1 MYRLPA
7 YLPLH
12 QGGTFVTM
20 DETTWTCHN
29 HPKST
34 VTIRCCAFLGQMYN
48 DMYSPLWYPAEYIYD
63 PKNSLYSAFSSTLPP
78 IILDHHW
85 SIYCLYTSIFSRTSY
100 LSCCHSVS
108 KSCPTLGIL
117 WTPAPQAS
125 LSFTISQSLLKFM
138 SIESVMLSN
147 HLILCCPLL
156 LLPSN
161 FPSIR
166 VFDTESALHI
176 DDQSI
181 GASATTLVLPMSI
194 QCWFPLKLIW
204 SKGL

>member
-147 HLILCCPLL
+147 HLILCCPISFCLQ
-156 LLPSN
+156 SFQASGS
-161 FPSIR
+161 FPIFTSGSKSI
-166 VFDTESALHI
+166 SAL
-176 DDQSI
+176 
-181 GASATTLVLPMSI
+181 ASTSVLPMNI
-194 QCWFPLKLIW
+194 R
-204 SKGL
+204 G

>member
-181 GASATTLVLPMSI
+181 GASATTSVLPMSI
-194 QCWFPLKLIW
+194 QCWFTLKLIW

>member
-20 DETTWTCHN
+20 DETTGTCHN

-181 GASATTLVLPMSI
+181 GASATTSVLPMSI

>member
-125 LSFTISQSLLKFM
+125 LSFTISQSLLKLI
-138 SIESVMLSN
+138 SIELVIPSN
-147 HLILCCPLL
+147 HFILCCPLL
-156 LLPSN
+156 LLPSI
-161 FPSIR
+161 FTSFQSLS
-166 VFDTESALHI
+166 VFFHKPPLHI
-176 DDQSI
+176 RWPKYWSFSFSI
-181 GASATTLVLPMSI
+181 SH
-194 QCWFPLKLIW
+194 
-204 SKGL
+204 

>member
-78 IILDHHW
+78 IILD
-85 SIYCLYTSIFSRTSY
+85 
-100 LSCCHSVS
+100 
-108 KSCPTLGIL
+108 
-117 WTPAPQAS
+117 
-125 LSFTISQSLLKFM
+125 
-138 SIESVMLSN
+138 N
-147 HLILCCPLL
+147 H
-156 LLPSN
+156 
-161 FPSIR
+161 
-166 VFDTESALHI
+166 
-176 DDQSI
+176 
-181 GASATTLVLPMSI
+181 
-194 QCWFPLKLIW
+194 
-204 SKGL
+204 

>member
-85 SIYCLYTSIFSRTSY
+85 SIYCLYTSIFSRMSY

-181 GASATTLVLPMSI
+181 GASATTSVLPMSI

>member
-181 GASATTLVLPMSI
+181 GASATTSVLPMSI